1 MDVLRALRI
10 PLANLAGLMLAVGSV
25 AGFAQN
31 VVVNGDF
38 ARGGNPPAGWV
49 MEKEAASKGTLRIS
63 NGALELLPNST
74 NVTPSAKP
82 LGVGQAI
89 DATSMAGKS
98 LKLSA
103 RLGLRAPATAAV
115 VGLHALRADGSEIA
129 MVHLRRSQSG
139 DGLETETGV
148 LAIPPGEK
156 PKLLILF
163 AVAEGL
169 AGSAQFGTITVTPDA
184 VTVAKEESPLPARGG
199 PGYSAKVT
207 VDATARGRAIPRG
220 LYGVNIE
227 WWRNA
232 NGLWD
237 EGGDRLDPEALR
249 LTKALRPSIIRF
261 PGGFLGDAYA
271 WREATGPR
279 KNRPSIVANPSSGEK
294 GTPNFGTEELVQFAG
309 AVGADLMLQANLG
322 TGTAKMAAD
331 WVRYMNDQL
340 RRNPNGPRVLWWEMG
355 NELYHKGDASGG
367 SLSPEA
373 YSDKLRAFAREMRA
387 VDPTIRL
394 GAIGMENYPTFPFNS
409 YRDWNETVLKRAGG
423 DIDFFAVHNA
433 YAPVGPDDRANPL
446 DVYRALW
453 AAPLMVA
460 DNLRTV
466 SEQIRRFAPSD
477 RADRIRI
484 AVTEWA
490 PLFQVVPSS
499 AWIDHSK
506 TLGSALYVADVLR
519 VFIQSDRV
527 EVANFFKLNEPSFL
541 GLIAARQGQW
551 APNAS
556 YYAFQLYTE
565 HFGSTVVASRT
576 EAPTYDSVKAGIV
589 PAMKKVPLL
598 ESVASVS
605 ADGSRV
611 FVMLINKSVDQPADV
626 ALNIGGSD
634 VASGIAHLL
643 TGASPDSNTGTELP
657 KVPGIKWARQV
668 NVDEKT
674 RSFDRGAPSEV
685 TYASSPL
692 PRVGKAFTYR
702 VPPHSVVSL
711 ELQLKR

>member
-1 MDVLRALRI
+1 M
-10 PLANLAGLMLAVGSV
+10 
-25 AGFAQN
+25 
-31 VVVNGDF
+31 
-38 ARGGNPPAGWV
+38 
-49 MEKEAASKGTLRIS
+49 
-63 NGALELLPNST
+63 
-74 NVTPSAKP
+74 
-82 LGVGQAI
+82 
-89 DATSMAGKS
+89 
-98 LKLSA
+98 
-103 RLGLRAPATAAV
+103 
-115 VGLHALRADGSEIA
+115 
-129 MVHLRRSQSG
+129 
-139 DGLETETGV
+139 
-148 LAIPPGEK
+148 
-156 PKLLILF
+156 ILF
-163 AVAEGL
+163 AVAEGF
-169 AGSAQFGTITVTPDA
+169 AGAAQFAAISVSTDTAP
-184 VTVAKEESPLPARGG
+184 VAKEGPAPAPRSG
-199 PGYSAKVT
+199 PGYAAKVT
-207 VDATARGRAIPRG
+207 VDASARGRAIPRG

-237 EGGDRLDPEALR
+237 EGSDRLDPEALR
-249 LTKALRPSIIRF
+249 LTKALRPSLIRF

-279 KNRPSIVANPSSGEK
+279 KNRPPIVANPSSGEK

-340 RRNPNGPRVLWWEMG
+340 LRNPNGPRVLWWEMG
-355 NELYHKGDASGG
+355 NELYHKGDASGV

-373 YSDKLRAFAREMRA
+373 YADKLRAFARDMRA

-409 YRDWNETVLKRAGG
+409 YRDWNEIVLKRAGG

-466 SEQIRRFAPSD
+466 SEQIRRFAPSE
-477 RADRIRI
+477 RSDRIRI

-527 EVANFFKLNEPSFL
+527 DIATFFKLNEPSFL

-551 APNAS
+551 TPNAS

-589 PAMKKVPLL
+589 PATKKVPLL

-605 ADGSRV
+605 ADGSRL

-626 ALNIGGSD
+626 ALDVGGSD
-634 VASGIAHLL
+634 VTLRHRPSADWRISGFEYRDRVAQGAGHQMGA
-643 TGASPDSNTGTELP
+643 TGERG
-657 KVPGIKWARQV
+657 RQDTQLRPWRAIGGDV
-668 NVDEKT
+668 RIVA
-674 RSFDRGAPSEV
+674 APSRRKGIH
-685 TYASSPL
+685 L
-692 PRVGKAFTYR
+692 PRAAAFSGQPRTATEALSSFSTFACR
-702 VPPHSVVSL
+702 VQR
-711 ELQLKR
+711 E